1 MWLRPLVIV
10 LLALFDLGVIGV
22 LMLQLAK
29 GLPVAWGL
37 VLPTVVFNGFGAAIF
52 WAAKRD

>member
-10 LLALFDLGVIGV
+10 LLALLDLGVIGV

-29 GLPVAWGL
+29 GLPVAWGMA
-37 VLPTVVFNGFGAAIF
+37 LPTIAFNIFGVAIF
-52 WAAKRD
+52 WATKRD

>member
-10 LLALFDLGVIGV
+10 MLSLLDLGVIGV
-22 LMLQLAK
+22 LMLQAFK

-37 VLPTVVFNGFGAAIF
+37 LLPTVVFNIFGAGIF
-52 WAAKRD
+52 WSAKRD